1 MGEVIYP
8 MVQRQC
14 DVNLPLSGTG
24 GCDVHVRTALLALVL
39 ALACLPSPV
48 WAHASEQGFVL
59 LLPTEIYTAA
69 GVATVGLTIVLL
81 AILPAWVAARLF
93 RPIRLV
99 ALPRFALHH
108 ITSCLSAGVLAF
120 LVLRG
125 VVGPHDP
132 MVNPLPLFIWVVWWV
147 VMVALQGLL
156 GNHWRWT
163 NPWTGPAAVLARLT
177 GSRPMVR
184 YRSRWGHVPGLVIFL
199 GFAAFLLADPAPTD
213 PHRLA
218 WVVGGYWY
226 LTLMGITLFGPR
238 WLLRGEALSI
248 LMRAYARV
256 GLLGRMRGR
265 VAMGL
270 WGWQGLA
277 RPKVSTGL
285 AVFIIL
291 MLGVG
296 SFDGIN
302 ETFLWMGFIGVN
314 PLEFPGRS
322 AVVVQNLVGMLVA
335 NIALLGIFAC
345 CLALGDRLAG
355 TRRPV
360 LDAVRLFA
368 PTLLPIALAY
378 HIAHYVTVFLVDG
391 QYVLAY
397 LTDPLNTGADLLG
410 LGGFHV
416 TTGFFNTP
424 GTVRAIWLSQAGVVV
439 AGHVIAILMA
449 HVLALRWHG
458 NNLRAIIAQAP
469 LAIFMIGY
477 TFFGLW
483 LLASPRGV

>member
-1 MGEVIYP
+1 MRAQIAV
-8 MVQRQC
+8 V
-14 DVNLPLSGTG
+14 S
-24 GCDVHVRTALLALVL
+24 L
-39 ALACLPSPV
+39 ALASLPDPSL
-48 WAHASEQGFVL
+48 AHASEQGFVL
-59 LLPTEIYTAA
+59 LMPTDVYTAA
-69 GVATVGLTIVLL
+69 GVATVVLTVALL

-93 RPIRLV
+93 RPIRL
-99 ALPRFALHH
+99 APLARFGLHH
-108 ITSCLSAGVLAF
+108 VTSCLSAGLLAF
-120 LVLRG
+120 LVWRG
-125 VVGPHDP
+125 VAGPHDP

-147 VMVALQGLL
+147 IMVALQGLL

-163 NPWTGPAAVLARLT
+163 NPWTGPAVVLARLT
-177 GSRPMVR
+177 GSRPMMH
-184 YRSRWGHVPGLVIFL
+184 YPPRWGHVPGLVIFL

-218 WVVGGYWY
+218 LVAGGYWY

-238 WLLRGEALSI
+238 WLLRGEAISI

-256 GLLGRMRGR
+256 GLLGRVRGR
-265 VAMGL
+265 VAMGV

-322 AVVVQNLVGMLVA
+322 AVVVQNLVGMVVA
-335 NIALLGIFAC
+335 NIALLVVFAG
-345 CLALGDRLAG
+345 CLVLGDRLAG

-397 LTDPLNTGADLLG
+397 LTDPLSTGADLLG
-410 LGGFHV
+410 LGEFHV
-416 TTGFFNTP
+416 TTGFLNTP
-424 GTVRAIWLSQAGVVV
+424 GTVRTIWLSQAGVVV
-439 AGHVIAILMA
+439 LGHVIAILMA
-449 HVLALRWHG
+449 HVLALRGHG
-458 NNLRAIIAQAP
+458 NNLRAVIAQAP